1 MNELGYEPLREIIIH
16 IGEKEIHGDIDPVR
30 VYIDGEK
37 LKISK
42 NFSLKQNLVSHRR

>member
-16 IGEKEIHGDIDPVR
+16 IGEKGIHGDIDPVR

-37 LKISK
+37 
-42 NFSLKQNLVSHRR
+42 N